1 MFILEAA
8 PALKQLC
15 IRVWDHWCKMVTD
28 KEFRKKNGYCEKAK
42 VEWQPSVSDFKH
54 KSLVNLTIY
63 GFQSEEYFLRYV
75 RRVLEV
81 AVNMAEISL
90 QDREV
95 CECCGNLD
103 PSIKVSPSRYPRTA
117 DERNMLREEI
127 TKELPMVSPA
137 VIRFEP

>member
-28 KEFRKKNGYCEKAK
+28 KELRKKNGYCEKAN

-54 KSLVNLTIY
+54 KNLVNLTIY

-81 AVNMAEISL
+81 AVNMVEISL
-90 QDREV
+90 LDREV

-103 PSIKVSPSRYPRTA
+103 PSIKVSPSRYPRTG
-117 DERNMLREEI
+117 EEKNMLREEI
-127 TKELPMVSPA
+127 TKELRMVSPA